1 MLLAGGMTACAY
13 EDDGGTQL
21 AASGP
26 SHPPA
31 ASLPANDPGVLGVE
45 ARNYAELHQ
54 RLAKTSGPVLLADAG
69 PADGPGPGFS
79 KAATVAS
86 AGPYTVTAA
95 CVGTPHAQIFLSQD
109 TKGGTEHTV
118 FEVDCSRTQTQT
130 VRLQTGYVSA
140 QVTRPDPTGAWTG
153 AVAGIKITAQ

>member
-13 EDDGGTQL
+13 EDDGEPRL
-21 AASGP
+21 AGADQ

-31 ASLPANDPGVLGVE
+31 PPLPAKDPGVLGVE

-54 RLAKTSGPVLLADAG
+54 RLAKTPGSALLADSG
-69 PADGPGPGFS
+69 PADGPGIGFS

-109 TKGGTEHTV
+109 TQGGTEHME
-118 FEVDCSRTQTQT
+118 FEVDCSRTQTQI
-130 VRLQTGYVSA
+130 VQLQKGYVSA
-140 QVTRPDPTGAWTG
+140 QLTRPDPTGAWTG